1 MMCLYLLRDRNQSTS
16 LWCHFL
22 PLWPVC
28 LSVCLPSLCVFH
40 HPCLSIVWVRVCAC
54 LNAAALVNLFLPMS
68 VSSPS
73 VPNNGLCSLF
83 CWTTQ
88 KASHGER
95 MRVTLQKFLAVL
107 QWISSRLELTQ
118 AENTHY
124 WAITKCFFPD
134 MTLIIYTWRHIHYS
148 WVEEDYILSLQLCI
162 LRL

>member
-88 KASHGER
+88 KASHGEKNEGYSTEIFSSFTMDFQPTR
-95 MRVTLQKFLAVL
+95 ADPDRKHTLLSNNQMLLPWYDSHNIHMKTYTLL
-107 QWISSRLELTQ
+107 LGWGRLYKI
-118 AENTHY
+118 AAMH
-124 WAITKCFFPD
+124 
-134 MTLIIYTWRHIHYS
+134 S
-148 WVEEDYILSLQLCI
+148 
-162 LRL
+162 